1 MDFFPSFIKK
11 YETNLVKLSGFWHS
25 IDNMKDISAVNDKKN
40 FKKKFISLRK
50 IKKKLL
56 AS

>member
-1 MDFFPSFIKK
+1 
-11 YETNLVKLSGFWHS
+11 
-25 IDNMKDISAVNDKKN
+25 MKDISAVNDKKN